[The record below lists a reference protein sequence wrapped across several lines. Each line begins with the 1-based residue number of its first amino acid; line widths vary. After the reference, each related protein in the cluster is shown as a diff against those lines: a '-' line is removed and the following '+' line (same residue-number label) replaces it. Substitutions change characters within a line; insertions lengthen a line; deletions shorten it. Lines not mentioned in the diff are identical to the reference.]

1 MTRRGLVAL
10 LGVAGS
16 WLAAR
21 LLGVPELETA
31 AMTLLALVVAAL
43 TWVVFLP
50 LRLEVHRTVHPV
62 LLPAQ
67 ATAVLELDL
76 VNHGLLPSPS
86 AWFEDRVPANL
97 AAAPPVRLPVLL
109 PGRRRQ
115 LRIELRGTQRGRH
128 VLGPA
133 VVVVRDPFGLAQRRR
148 VLAGTRTVT
157 VLPEVW
163 ALPPGVPLGGATGQ
177 LPAGPRRPTVHGEDI
192 ADIREYV
199 EGDDLRSVH
208 WPSTAHRGRLMVR
221 QAEEATVPRAS
232 VLLDLRHD
240 RHRGS
245 GPHASIEVAIATAAS
260 VIHHLAARQRGVTL
274 LTRPDR
280 HPPPARPAAAWM
292 PVLAALEPTE
302 VDLPGLLR
310 QVATGPAGQGTL
322 VAVVTTPDATELRA
336 LVRAGRGAASRL
348 AIVLDR
354 ETWRPA
360 GTPDPRAIAAVTG
373 LRAAGWRAARL
384 GAGDRLELTWREL
397 LGRARGTTTV
407 AR

>member
-1 MTRRGLVAL
+1 MTRRGLGAL

-21 LLGVPELETA
+21 LLGVPELEVA
-31 AMTLLALVVAAL
+31 AVTLLALVAAAD
-43 TWVVFLP
+43 TWVVLLP

-62 LLPAQ
+62 LIPAQ
-67 ATAVLELDL
+67 TTAVLELDL
-76 VNHGLLPSPS
+76 VNRGPLPSPS
-86 AWFEDRVPANL
+86 AWFEDRVPASL
-97 AAAPPVRLPVLL
+97 APAPPVRLPVLL
-109 PGRRRQ
+109 PGRRRAV
-115 LRIELRGTQRGRH
+115 RIELRGAQRGRH

-177 LPAGPRRPTVHGEDI
+177 LPSGPRRPTVHGEDI

-232 VLLDLRHD
+232 LLLDLRRD
-240 RHRGS
+240 RHHGS
-245 GPHASIEVAIATAAS
+245 GPHASVEVAIATAAS
-260 VIHHLAARQRGVTL
+260 VIEHLAARRRGVTL

-280 HPPPARPAAAWM
+280 HPPTPRPAAGWM
-292 PVLAALEPTE
+292 PVLAGLEPAE
-302 VDLPGLLR
+302 VDLLGLLR

-322 VAVVTTPDATELRA
+322 VAVVTAPAATELRA
-336 LVRAGRGAASRL
+336 LVRAGRGATSRL
-348 AIVLDR
+348 AIVIDGA
-354 ETWRPA
+354 TWTSSGAADPA
-360 GTPDPRAIAAVTG
+360 AIAAVAG
-373 LRAAGWRAARL
+373 LRAAGWRATRL
-384 GAGDRLELTWREL
+384 GAGDRLELAWRDL
-397 LGRARGTTTV
+397 LGRARGSTTV